1 MLDTD
6 LKARLRAYLE
16 RVTQPVELIAS
27 VDDGAPSVELLAL
40 LRDVAEQSDRVTL
53 AESRGDAERKP
64 SFLIRRAGGDA
75 GGVRAPHPR
84 AAAGPGTARVNSQP
98 SAA

>member
-64 SFLIRRAGGDA
+64 SFLIR
-75 GGVRAPHPR
+75 AP
-84 AAAGPGTARVNSQP
+84 AAALAAVEHLIRVPLPARAQP
-98 SAA
+98 A